1 MTNSPFLFCRYEE
14 NLTNTMLTYSAH
26 PNQPLSEVEVF
37 CGTILGKN
45 GAQSRRQRE
54 FSATMKEKHERDVAY
69 TVQCITQGDDGNRAE
84 ALERSLAC
92 LEVACTRGKVRRKVG
107 ALVSF
112 GWIAASVCLKE
123 VECFEI

>member
-1 MTNSPFLFCRYEE
+1 MD
-14 NLTNTMLTYSAH
+14 TMFSYSTH

-37 CGTILGKN
+37 CGTILGTN
-45 GAQSRRQRE
+45 GAQSKRQKE
-54 FSATMKEKHERDVAY
+54 YSASMKEKHERDVSY
-69 TVQCITQGDDGNRAE
+69 TIACITHGDEGNRTE

-92 LEVACTRGKVRRKVG
+92 LQVVLFPNAPVTQRKVG

-123 VECFEI
+123 VEHFISA

>member
-1 MTNSPFLFCRYEE
+1 MNNQYRYED
-14 NLTNTMLTYSAH
+14 NLMDTMFSYSIH

-37 CGTILGKN
+37 CGTILGTN
-45 GAQSRRQRE
+45 GAQSKRQKE
-54 FSATMKEKHERDVAY
+54 FSATMKEKHDRDVSY
-69 TVQCITQGDDGNRAE
+69 TVACITHGDEGDRTE

-92 LEVACTRGKVRRKVG
+92 LEVALFSNTTVRQRKIG

-123 VECFEI
+123 VDYFRSA